1 MIDIYVYIV
10 FSYLIC
16 HRGEGEISRSAR
28 DPKGVKSVLKR
39 IGGKVRINGLMY
51 YSHKTLCM
59 IHKQRMY
66 LYDSKIVKSM
76 RNPVRSSNLKTNLN
90 YFLL

>member
-1 MIDIYVYIV
+1 MLGLEYLMIDIYVYIV

-59 IHKQRMY
+59 IQT
-66 LYDSKIVKSM
+66 
-76 RNPVRSSNLKTNLN
+76 TNV
-90 YFLL
+90 FVW